1 MWIYYLFFFL
11 IFVVYFNIKGR
22 QNQLSA
28 QKSIDK
34 YINFVFIALW
44 LLIGMRDINI
54 GRDTLGYVSEFH
66 NSTTLQFISDKK
78 LDEPLYVYFEFV
90 IRQITSNYHV
100 FLMCAS
106 ASICFAIRAIMK
118 KYFTMSYEVVASI
131 CIYTLLGILSFNMAG
146 IRQTIAMSLGI
157 FAFISINN
165 GKWKTS
171 LLLIAI
177 AYLFHNTAMLLLVL
191 LPLHFIKVDKTATIV
206 AIAFIVVSIM
216 VPSLVSG
223 FIGGVIESDDYHY
236 AGYDLSA
243 EGQSLTAFFL
253 QLILVGIAFFRRK
266 QIALPEDTKRMFFM
280 MAYIGLAFQATSGV
294 LFEMFRVSFYFSM
307 FDIVLVPLALST
319 FKGSDSRLIKTAF
332 IIGCLVYIF
341 ILANGD
347 STLPHPQNY
356 QIIFE

>member
-1 MWIYYLFFFL
+1 MWRYYLFFFL
-11 IFVVYFNIKGR
+11 IFVVFFSIKNSR
-22 QNQLSA
+22 NPLLS
-28 QKSIDK
+28 QKSNNK
-34 YINFVFIALW
+34 YIDFVFITLW

-54 GRDTLGYVSEFH
+54 GRDTWGYVGEFH
-66 NSTTLQFISDKK
+66 NSTSLQFISGKK
-78 LDEPLYVYFEFV
+78 LDEPLYVYFEFI

-118 KYFTMSYEVVASI
+118 KYFTMSYEVIASI

-157 FAFISINN
+157 FAFIFIND

-177 AYLFHNTAMLLLVL
+177 AYLFHNTAILLLVL

-206 AIAFIVVSIM
+206 AFAFIVVSIM
-216 VPSLVSG
+216 APYLVRG
-223 FIGGVIESDDYHY
+223 FIGGVIESDNTHY
-236 AGYDLSA
+236 SGYDLSA

-266 QIALPEDTKRMFFM
+266 QIPLPVETKRMFFM

-294 LFEMFRVSFYFSM
+294 LFEMFRVSFYFCM

-319 FKGSDSRLIKTAF
+319 FNGSGSKFIKTAF
-332 IIGCLVYIF
+332 ILCCLVYIF
-341 ILANGD
+341 ILASGD
-347 STLPHPQNY
+347 ATLPHP
-356 QIIFE
+356 IDW